1 MFISVAS
8 AYQAAIA
15 NGCGLF
21 SRKILPKNKKLV
33 EVFQQ
38 DAAVEEKRAFQPD
51 CELQLA
57 PSNIRVL

>member
-15 NGCGLF
+15 NGCGFF

-57 PSNIRVL
+57 PSNI